1 MGVTLGKGKPQDKKA
16 APIDN
21 FRRAAKVVTIMRKT
35 SREATAKQTDTNPPD
50 SKPDFEPIEE
60 KQMVR
65 KESQALLEDLRS
77 ISHKRDTDSARHQ
90 KKNIVDDSRT
100 LVFKDTSDAWAALR
114 EGVVAETTELPDKE
128 FALVE
133 SAISGYKTVERVR
146 GVDDDLFGD
155 GEEVEER
162 RGRAVSNESD
172 LNIPYTLPEGSNPFF
187 TDEKCAICRSQS
199 GGVLFPCRVCTH
211 TFHESCLQKSGRVQ
225 DATARQLLHR
235 ANAGLGW
242 SCHDCEDLSKLL
254 HQDDMFE
261 LMEVF
266 ETADID
272 SDANIS
278 LDEFMTFRKRVFKDR
293 HERDMLPHEEEDE
306 INQFK
311 AIDTDRTG
319 SLSWW
324 EFLSHEA
331 VRRLS
336 SQSKKSLA
344 KKLSKKEVQTAR
356 ENFGAFD
363 TDGDGVITEYEAR
376 RAYRSWYSHF
386 IPDPNEM
393 TLRERRKIP
402 EEVWKARSKELNTHI
417 DANTNLL
424 MSGDTDGSGTIS
436 WEEYLLEQALFVI
449 AARPNVGPVKLNRRP
464 SFAQ

>member
-1 MGVTLGKGKPQDKKA
+1 MGVTLGKGKQDEKK

-35 SREATAKQTDTNPPD
+35 SRDASTRLADDRLQ
-50 SKPDFEPIEE
+50 EPHSAPAIETVAE
-60 KQMVR
+60 ETELVR
-65 KESQALLEDLRS
+65 KESQALLEDLRNMS
-77 ISHKRDTDSARHQ
+77 SKKETGSRQQ
-90 KKNIVDDSRT
+90 KVVDDSRT
-100 LVFKDTSDAWAALR
+100 LVFKDTTDAWAALR
-114 EGVVAETTELPDKE
+114 EGFVDETTELPDTE
-128 FALVE
+128 FSLVE
-133 SAISGYKTVERVR
+133 SAISGYRTVERVR
-146 GVDDDLFGD
+146 GTNEDDPSRG
-155 GEEVEER
+155 GEQEQQ
-162 RGRAVSNESD
+162 RGRSQSNQSD
-172 LNIPYTLPEGSNPFF
+172 LNIPYTLPAESDQLSN
-187 TDEKCAICRSQS
+187 DEKCAICRSHS
-199 GGVLFPCRVCTH
+199 GGILFPCRICTH
-211 TFHESCLQKSGRVQ
+211 VFHESCLQKSGRVQ
-225 DATARQLLHR
+225 DSTARQLLRR
-235 ANAGLGW
+235 ANAGVGW
-242 SCHDCEDLSKLL
+242 SCHECEDLSKLL

-272 SDANIS
+272 SDASIS
-278 LDEFMTFRKRVFKDR
+278 LEEFMAFRRRVFKDR
-293 HERDMLPHEEEDE
+293 HDRDMLSHEEEDE

-344 KKLSKKEVQTAR
+344 KKLSPKEVQTAR
-356 ENFGAFD
+356 ENFRAFD
-363 TDGDGVITEYEAR
+363 TDGDGVITEFEAR
-376 RAYRSWYSHF
+376 RAYRSWYSNF

-402 EEVWKARSKELNTHI
+402 EDIWLARSKELNTHV

-436 WEEYLLEQALFVI
+436 WEEYLLEQALFII